1 MSKYF
6 SLTMEKHECS
16 GSGISPVG
24 LTAKSIHM
32 RKRYIEVLG
41 RTVSFLAAAL
51 VVVLTLSIIFFI
63 GQKGL
68 ATFMVNDVSVTDFL
82 FRSQW
87 LPDQPLEQGGPI
99 VGSLP
104 FILGSLL
111 VSLLAVAVSGPLSVI
126 VAIFMVEIAPGWGQ
140 RVLQPAIEILAG
152 IPSVVYG
159 YVGLS
164 LLVPLIRNYLGGLG
178 FSLFAGFIVLSIM
191 ILPTIISVSTDSLRA
206 LPPQWK
212 EASLALG
219 STRWQTI
226 RLVLVP
232 AARSGII
239 TGIVLGLARAFGE
252 ALAVQ
257 MVIGNTRQI
266 PHSILDPL
274 MTLTSAITMD
284 MGNTIMGSLWNNALW
299 SMGLLLLMMSFM
311 FILIIKVVVRRGGM
325 IR

>member
-1 MSKYF
+1 MSKEC
-6 SLTMEKHECS
+6 SLNMEKHER
-16 GSGISPVG
+16 GSGISRVS
-24 LTAKSIHM
+24 LTAKNIHM
-32 RKRYIEVLG
+32 RKRYMEVFG
-41 RTVSFLAAAL
+41 RSVSFLAAAL
-51 VVVLTLSIIFFI
+51 VILLTLSIIYFI

-68 ATFMVNDVSVTDFL
+68 STFFVDGVSVTDFL
-82 FRSQW
+82 FRTQW
-87 LPDQPLEQGGPI
+87 LPDRPLEQGGPI

-126 VAIFMVEIAPGWGQ
+126 VAVFMVEIAPGWGQ
-140 RVLQPAIEILAG
+140 RLLQPAIEILAG

-164 LLVPLIRNYLGGLG
+164 LLVPLIRNHLGGQG
-178 FSLFAGFIVLSIM
+178 FSLLAGFIVLSIM

-212 EASLALG
+212 EASVALG
-219 STRWQTI
+219 ASRWQTI
-226 RLVLVP
+226 HLVLVP

-239 TGIVLGLARAFGE
+239 TAIVLGLARAFGE

-266 PHSILDPL
+266 PYSILEPL

-284 MGNTIMGSLWNNALW
+284 MGNTIMGTLWNNALW
-299 SMGLLLLMMSFM
+299 SMGLLLMGMSFL
-311 FILIIKVVVRRGGM
+311 FILTIKVVVRRGGM
-325 IR
+325 VR